1 MDKSKKVENTID
13 ILFAEDDETE
23 LFSGNNINGKNVI
36 QQNNELSLCDRALDI
51 CCHRKTIEL
60 HTETVIETTTNPREE
75 TFKASPIKAP
85 KCGLHTPDGLAFA
98 IVKEKS
104 TQEGEWPHTCLMY
117 QMDGGKPEYFGGAT
131 LIAAGVLVTAAH
143 EVE

>member
-1 MDKSKKVENTID
+1 MGDVETKPNQIQRK
-13 ILFAEDDETE
+13 ET
-23 LFSGNNINGKNVI
+23 
-36 QQNNELSLCDRALDI
+36 
-51 CCHRKTIEL
+51 
-60 HTETVIETTTNPREE
+60 
-75 TFKASPIKAP
+75 IKAP

-117 QMDGGKPEYFGGAT
+117 KMDSGKPEYFGGAT

-143 EVE
+143 EVEWVLLLIYIFF

>member
-23 LFSGNNINGKNVI
+23 LFSGSNIDGKNVI

-60 HTETVIETTTNPREE
+60 HKETVIETTTKSTTITTLESTLVSKYIIIVHTLGTE
-75 TFKASPIKAP
+75 MFAHG
-85 KCGLHTPDGLAFA
+85 GLFMSKMPMFQRVGMKEGGRPLPLAFQYL
-98 IVKEKS
+98 I
-104 TQEGEWPHTCLMY
+104 LM
-117 QMDGGKPEYFGGAT
+117 
-131 LIAAGVLVTAAH
+131 I
-143 EVE
+143 